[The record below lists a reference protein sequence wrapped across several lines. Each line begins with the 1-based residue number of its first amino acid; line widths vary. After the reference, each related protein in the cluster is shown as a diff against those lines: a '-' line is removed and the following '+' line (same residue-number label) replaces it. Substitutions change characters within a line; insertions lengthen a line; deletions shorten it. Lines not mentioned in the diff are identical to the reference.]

1 MSEQRPPPS
10 RPAQGPVGWLLSLAG
25 RLIGLVIGALVL
37 RVVLELAGL
46 YFWWPQEG
54 SKHVFLV
61 MKQEQVELISTLL
74 PHPLGKDIRV
84 LLESGVTH
92 ILKVRNKTNGL
103 LHELATVLA
112 YSLLSFMLRLLWLST
127 MPPLLCLC
135 VVIGLTEGLVQRDLR
150 RFGSGLESVFLHRYV
165 IRSGSSVATT
175 LWVFYLAQPLFL
187 PAMLVLLPTALWFG
201 ITVWMVA
208 GSFKRWL

>member
-10 RPAQGPVGWLLSLAG
+10 CPAQGPVGWLLSLAG

-54 SKHVFLV
+54 SRHVFQVMRLEKTELV
-61 MKQEQVELISTLL
+61 LALQS
-74 PHPLGKDIRV
+74 HPLGNEILV
-84 LLESGVTH
+84 LLEKGGNRV
-92 ILKVRNKTNGL
+92 LMANRL
-103 LHELATVLA
+103 LQKPFIALACTLV
-112 YSLLSFMLRLLWLST
+112 SFMQRLVWLAA
-127 MPPLLCLC
+127 MLPLLCLC
-135 VVIGLTEGLVQRDLR
+135 AVIGLTEGLVQRDLR

-165 IRSGSSVATT
+165 IRSGSSVTTT

-187 PAMLVLLPTALWFG
+187 PAMLILLPTALWFG
-201 ITVWMVA
+201 ITVWMAVN
-208 GSFKRWL
+208 SFKRWF

>member
-46 YFWWPQEG
+46 YYWWPQEEIR
-54 SKHVFLV
+54 HVFQV
-61 MKQEQVELISTLL
+61 MKQEHTELVIALQS
-74 PHPLGKDIRV
+74 HPLGNEILV
-84 LLESGVTH
+84 LLEKEATH
-92 ILKVRNKTNGL
+92 
-103 LHELATVLA
+103 VLMA
-112 YSLLSFMLRLLWLST
+112 NMFLQKPFIALVYTLVSFMLRLVWLAA
-127 MPPLLCLC
+127 MLPLLCLC
-135 VVIGLTEGLVQRDLR
+135 AITGLTEGLVRRDLR

-165 IRSGSSVATT
+165 IRFGSSVTTT
-175 LWVFYLAQPLFL
+175 LWVFYLTQPLFL
-187 PAMLVLLPTALWFG
+187 PTMLVLLPAALWFG
-201 ITVWMVA
+201 ITVWMAA